1 MLEFTSVLVSDF
13 RATMAT
19 IPTGIIIRT
28 DITGRTTGITDID
41 IIVII
46 IPIIIGVSLIG
57 IAKSG
62 WF

>member
-13 RATMAT
+13 RATTAT
-19 IPTGIIIRT
+19 IPTVIITRT
-28 DITGRTTGITDID
+28 DITDRTTGITDID
-41 IIVII
+41 III

-62 WF
+62 WL